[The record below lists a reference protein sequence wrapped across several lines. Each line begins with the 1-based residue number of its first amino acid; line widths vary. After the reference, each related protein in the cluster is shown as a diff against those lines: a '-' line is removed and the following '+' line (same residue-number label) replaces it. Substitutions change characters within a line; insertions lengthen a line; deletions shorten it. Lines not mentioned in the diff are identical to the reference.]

1 MNSSR
6 NEIDPG
12 GRIVFFGGYD
22 PGYPRNSI
30 IRKGLERLG
39 VPVASCNAGNRRKIF
54 TRYPILAARRL
65 ASRRGGDL
73 YFVPEFRHKDV
84 PLASMLARLS
94 GGRVVFDPLVS
105 RYETRVMDRGD
116 VVDGSFQSRHN
127 RNIDRISMRL
137 PDLLLSDTD
146 AHARFYSREF
156 GVDRGRIR
164 VLHIGFDDDYFHQSP
179 PRGDDGIFRVLFYG
193 SYLPLHG
200 VDTIVGA
207 AEILAGA
214 PVSFTLVGG
223 GQTFSEAKQRSS
235 ASGSRNTRFVD
246 YVAPGELESMIAG
259 SDIVLGVFG
268 KTEKTQMVIPN
279 KVFQA
284 MAVGRAV
291 ISCESPAIGELF
303 TDRENIITVPA
314 GDSSRLAEAVESLRA
329 NAPLRE
335 KVAGNGCSLVRNGY
349 SPERVARSFL
359 EILAEEGMI

>member
-1 MNSSR
+1 MSSSR
-6 NEIDPG
+6 SEIDPG

-30 IRKGLERLG
+30 LSKGLERLG
-39 VPVASCNAGNRRKIF
+39 VPVAGCIAGKRRKIF
-54 TRYPILAARRL
+54 ARYPILAARWL
-65 ASRRGGDL
+65 LSRRGGDIL
-73 YFVPEFRHKDV
+73 FVPEFRHKDV
-84 PLASMLARLS
+84 PLAWALARLS

-116 VVDGSFQSRHN
+116 VLDGSPQSGHN

-137 PDLLLSDTD
+137 PDLLLADTA

-156 GVDRGRIR
+156 GVDMGRIR
-164 VLHIGFDDDYFHQSP
+164 VLHIGFDDDHFHQSP
-179 PRGDDGIFRVLFYG
+179 PRGADGIFRVLFYG

-207 AEILAGA
+207 AEILAGT

-223 GQTFSEAKQRSS
+223 GQTFSDAKQRS
-235 ASGSRNTRFVD
+235 ARSGSRNTRFVD
-246 YVAPGELESMIAG
+246 YVTPGELEPMIAG

-291 ISCESPAIGELF
+291 ISCESPAIRELF

-314 GDSSRLAEAVESLRA
+314 GDPAGLAQAVESLRRD
-329 NAPLRE
+329 APLRE
-335 KVAGNGCSLVRNGY
+335 RIARNGCSLVRNGY
-349 SPERVARSFL
+349 SPASVARRFL
-359 EILAEEGMI
+359 DILVEERIM

>member
-1 MNSSR
+1 MKGSR
-6 NEIDPG
+6 GEIDTG
-12 GRIVFFGGYD
+12 ARIVFFGGYD

-30 IRKGLERLG
+30 IGKGLERLG
-39 VPVASCNAGNRRKIF
+39 VPVASCNAGKRRKIF

-65 ASRRGGDL
+65 ASRRGRDIL
-73 YFVPEFRHKDV
+73 FLPEFRHKDV
-84 PLASMLARLS
+84 PLAWILAKLS

-116 VVDGSFQSRHN
+116 AVDGSFQSRHN
-127 RNIDRISMRL
+127 RNIDRMSMRL

-179 PRGDDGIFRVLFYG
+179 PRRADGIFRVLFYG

-207 AEILAGA
+207 AAILVGA

-223 GQTFSEAKQRSS
+223 GQTFSDAKQRSS
-235 ASGSRNTRFVD
+235 ASGSQNTRFVD

-259 SDIVLGVFG
+259 SDIVLGIFG

-291 ISCESPAIGELF
+291 ISCESPAMGELF

-314 GDSSRLAEAVESLRA
+314 GDSAGLAQAVESLRA
-329 NAPLRE
+329 DAPLRE
-335 KVAGNGCSLVRNGY
+335 KVARNGCSLVRNGY
-349 SPERVARSFL
+349 SPVSVARRFL
-359 EILAEEGMI
+359 DILVEEGIM